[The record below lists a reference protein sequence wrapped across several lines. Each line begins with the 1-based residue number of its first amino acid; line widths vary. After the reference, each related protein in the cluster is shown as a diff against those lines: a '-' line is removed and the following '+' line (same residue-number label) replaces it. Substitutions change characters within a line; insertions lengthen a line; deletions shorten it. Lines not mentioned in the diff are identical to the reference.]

1 MNATFNITAYW
12 QTQLFLIMLH
22 SDQFRYVE
30 TTVTKTKRNP
40 LRNDWTSY
48 RRIPIQRRKT
58 TLNKTVS
65 NPLCID
71 RLACPIGC
79 QKELDGNERINAI
92 ERTKSTY
99 RKKRKGE
106 MSKQKV
112 PDSSLGELLRQ
123 NFSSAKSTPRKVFQ
137 KVKWP
142 FTWNTLY

>member
-106 MSKQKV
+106 MPKQKV